1 VEGLT
6 WTEARK
12 TCQSQSGDLIS
23 IPEFDWGI
31 LTAYILPNWSNKF
44 NNSWHIGLQ
53 RNSLGKW
60 TWLEDSANRPLL
72 DPDQGWFWQPGQP
85 YPNATF
91 AAMANCP
98 PYPRG
103 SFKGVTNDTVAG
115 FIYVRECTCYSVICS
130 VTVKNKSYP
139 LTS

>member
-1 VEGLT
+1 MHVEGLT

-12 TCQSQSGDLIS
+12 TCQSQGGDLTSIS
-23 IPEFDWGI
+23 DFELGI
-31 LTAYILPNWSNKF
+31 LTAHILPNWSNKF
-44 NNSWHIGLQ
+44 NNYWHIGLL

-60 TWLEDSANRPLL
+60 TWLKDFASRPLPV
-72 DPDQGWFWQPGQP
+72 PDQGWFWQPGQP

-98 PYPRG
+98 PDPRG

-115 FIYVRECTCYSVICS
+115 FICRIFYIRA
-130 VTVKNKSYP
+130 
-139 LTS
+139 